1 MLYHVVHKPWEKP
14 EDIKE
19 LLWRRHIYNSAVT
32 SLRSLFKR
40 EIEAKEAA
48 GLGIEA
54 LKAREK
60 EELDALLLENEKF
73 NQERTKLR

>member
-1 MLYHVVHKPWEKP
+1 MLYKVVHPPWMKPDDVK
-14 EDIKE
+14 D
-19 LLWRRHIYNSAVT
+19 LLWRRHAYNNAFI
-32 SLRSLFKR
+32 SLRKVFKQ

-60 EELDALLLENEKF
+60 EELDALLRENERRNEEAALK
-73 NQERTKLR
+73 R